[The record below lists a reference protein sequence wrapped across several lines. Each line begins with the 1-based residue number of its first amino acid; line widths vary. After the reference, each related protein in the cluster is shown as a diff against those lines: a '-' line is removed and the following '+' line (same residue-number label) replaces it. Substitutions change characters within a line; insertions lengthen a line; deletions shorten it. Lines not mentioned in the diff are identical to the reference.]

1 MHVEWLCFWR
11 EVQYLEALF
20 QVGPLMDVLLATKC
34 SLSLSRRHHACTV
47 AVPPQGSAVS

>member
-1 MHVEWLCFWR
+1 MHVEWPCLWR

-20 QVGPLMDVLLATKC
+20 QVGPLMDVVATKC